1 MQRHSPQ
8 SSRRAPLKSVITALL
23 ALALTSVGIAAL
35 LVFLALD
42 WHRPQLAHTEPP
54 PQTSLG
60 EILATGLVS
69 QEGGEQR
76 LTLSTAEINAALAAT
91 LRLAGLPESWLSSA
105 ELNHDRLI
113 FTAAGPLFKDSPP
126 YLRLSFSAQASS
138 EDLPMP
144 SSIQIG
150 AIPLSNSLARWLGGV
165 FIGQTPRLQ
174 REAWRMALQEV
185 TAAFRSLEVQP
196 SFASVAFEWDRAALD
211 RLSWDLQRGVV
222 SPSALAASG
231 RYSDALSSTLS
242 GLPSTQ
248 RAVALSDLLPGLA
261 RLASTRTEA
270 GGDPVL
276 ENTAL
281 LYALSAHLAG
291 REGQADD
298 PEIRLRRRQDLAQHV
313 VNSAAIT
320 AVAGA
325 EVAEIISTGKEAFD
339 ARYRSGFS
347 FSDLTANRVGIRL
360 AGLATNTQQ
369 SAREFQRRLI
379 ELEGDAQ
386 LIPGVGDSRDG
397 LSQSEFEAQYRSR
410 SSSEYQQRLSAI
422 DQELSQLALFRD

>member
-1 MQRHSPQ
+1 MQRHRPNG
-8 SSRRAPLKSVITALL
+8 SRRDLLKRVAMGSL
-23 ALALTSVGIAAL
+23 ALGLVGVISAAL
-35 LVFLALD
+35 LIALALD
-42 WHRPQLAHTEPP
+42 WQRPNLPRRDLP
-54 PQTSLG
+54 PQASLG

-91 LRLAGLPESWLSSA
+91 LRLAGLPESWRSSA
-105 ELNHDRLI
+105 DLDRDKLT
-113 FTAAGPLFKDSPP
+113 FTATGPLFGESAP
-126 YLRLSFSAQASS
+126 YLRLSFSAEATS
-138 EDLPMP
+138 EALPMP

-150 AIPLSNSLARWLGGV
+150 SISLPRSLARWLGAGLV
-165 FIGQTPRLQ
+165 RQTPRLQ
-174 REAWRMALQEV
+174 RESWPEALQEV

-196 SFASVAFEWDRAALD
+196 SYASAAFEWDRAALD

-222 SPSALAASG
+222 SPAALAASS
-231 RYSDALSSTLS
+231 RYSAALRNILSS
-242 GLPSTQ
+242 LPSTQ
-248 RAVALSDLLPGLA
+248 RAVALSNLLPGLA
-261 RLASTRTEA
+261 RLAHEQTQA
-270 GGDPVL
+270 GSDPVL

-291 REGQADD
+291 REGLAND

-360 AGLATNTQQ
+360 AMLATDTQA
-369 SAREFQRRLI
+369 SAREFQRRL
-379 ELEGDAQ
+379 LTLKGDAQ

-410 SSSEYQQRLSAI
+410 SSSEYQKRLDAI
-422 DQELSQLALFRD
+422 DSELSQLALFRD